1 MVRVKIYRF
10 IAFLYKFIL
19 AEISYYEHKMNKQQ
33 TKIPYIWLSGLSMLG
48 FLATDMYLPAFDV
61 LRQELATTSHMI
73 GASLSIFLLGM
84 AIGQLLGGPISQK
97 LGKKCVLIA
106 SLAIFSVGT
115 IICSLATNVELLLAG
130 RFIQSLG
137 AAGATIIWQAF
148 VIEKYDAKTS
158 QRIFST
164 VMPLVALS
172 PALAP
177 LLGALLEVQFGWQ
190 SIFYCLLL
198 IGVVWLIRSSFIDF
212 SRTQSTH
219 AESERT
225 SVNTSFLKQYVAII
239 KSKTFT
245 GNMLIY
251 AACSAAFFAWLT
263 GSPFA
268 MSAMGYTGTD
278 IGFSYLPQ
286 TIAFIIGGYSCR
298 SLLNRYTTAQ
308 ILPWLL
314 KLFVVSVIC
323 MFTVALVGTSSS
335 IIPLL
340 IPMCFMA
347 AANGAIYPIVANNA
361 LLAFK
366 SNSASASGLLNF
378 LQMMLCM
385 LASALVSVFS
395 DYGVLAMT
403 AVMVLQAILVIV
415 GYSLI
420 VKQRMIS
427 QLENASA

>member
-1 MVRVKIYRF
+1 MDKI
-10 IAFLYKFIL
+10 
-19 AEISYYEHKMNKQQ
+19 N

-61 LRQELATTSHMI
+61 LRQDLATNSQMI
-73 GASLSIFLLGM
+73 GWTLSIFLLGM
-84 AIGQLLGGPISQK
+84 AVGQLIYGPLSQRF
-97 LGKKCVLIA
+97 GKKTVLII

-115 IICSLATNVELLLAG
+115 VICALSSSVELLLAG

-137 AAGATIIWQAF
+137 AAGATIIWQSF
-148 VIEKYDAKTS
+148 VIEKYDDKTS
-158 QRIFST
+158 QRIFAT

-190 SIFYCLLL
+190 SIFYCLLF
-198 IGVVWLIRSSFIDF
+198 IGISWAILSSLIDF
-212 SRTQSTH
+212 SNPKQAPQQAVNKD
-219 AESERT
+219 AE
-225 SVNTSFLKQYVAII
+225 TSFFKNYVHILT
-239 KSKTFT
+239 SKKFS
-245 GNMLIY
+245 GNMIIY

-268 MSAMGYTGTD
+268 MSAMGYSGTD

-298 SLLNRYTTAQ
+298 VLLNRHSNEV

-314 KLFVVSVIC
+314 KLFILSVIA
-323 MFTVALVGTSSS
+323 MFIVALSIEQHS

-366 SNSASASGLLNF
+366 ENSASASGLMNF

-385 LASALVSVFS
+385 LASAVVSLFS
-395 DYGVLAMT
+395 EYGVIAMT
-403 AVMVLQAILVIV
+403 AVMLLQAILVTI
-415 GYSLI
+415 GYGLI
-420 VKQRMIS
+420 RKERKFQ
-427 QLENASA
+427 QLEEVTP